1 MPLNAKKFFDHIR
14 SRLFSGRLN
23 QGQVDGI
30 NKICEVSKDLNIFS
44 RAYMLATV
52 YFETAKTMQPISEY
66 GKGAKYN
73 YGRWKVNSKGEKYC
87 YKMGIHNGIYFEKDN
102 PNLFYGRGFVQLTWF
117 NNYEK
122 LTERLHKEGVLDKS
136 KSLLTE
142 PDLANNLEIATHIL
156 KLGMTEGLFTGKKLS
171 DYFNTHKCDYANA
184 RKIINGND
192 HKHLIAGYAKEFQTA
207 LSLKA

>member
-1 MPLNAKKFFDHIR
+1 MPNNAKNFFDHIR
-14 SRLFSGRLN
+14 KTLFNNRLN
-23 QGQVDGI
+23 QKQVDGI
-30 NKICEVSKDLNIFS
+30 NQILNISKDLNVFS

-52 YFETAKTMQPISEY
+52 YFETAKTMQPISEI
-66 GKGAKYN
+66 GKGKSYN

-122 LTERLHKEGVLDKS
+122 LTERLHKANLLDKD

-142 PDLANNLEIATHIL
+142 PELANNLEIASHIL
-156 KLGMTEGLFTGKKLS
+156 KIGMVEGLFTGKKLT
-171 DYFNTHKCDYANA
+171 DYINISKKDYANA

-192 HKHLIAGYAKEFQTA
+192 HKHLIADYAKEFEKA
-207 LSLKA
+207 LKL

>member
-1 MPLNAKKFFDHIR
+1 MPNNTKNFFDHIR
-14 SRLFSGRLN
+14 KTLFNNRLN
-23 QGQVDGI
+23 QKQVDGI
-30 NKICEVSKDLNIFS
+30 NQILNISKDLNAFS

-73 YGRWKVNSKGEKYC
+73 YGRWKLNSKGEKYC

-122 LTERLHKEGVLDKS
+122 LTERLHKANLLDKD
-136 KSLLTE
+136 KSLLIE
-142 PDLANNLEIATHIL
+142 PELANNLEIASNIL
-156 KLGMTEGLFTGKKLS
+156 KIGMVEGLFTGKKLT
-171 DYFNTHKCDYANA
+171 DYINISKKDYVNA

-192 HKHLIAGYAKEFQTA
+192 HKHLIADYAKEFEKA
-207 LSLKA
+207 LKL